1 MTHVGEIH
9 QEKFLR
15 GIWPEELIG
24 VDQGETLHIE
34 KCETVFLLTKGHVV
48 YEKERN
54 FHNLVLS

>member
-1 MTHVGEIH
+1 MTHEREIH
-9 QEKFLR
+9 QEKFPR

-24 VDQGETLHIE
+24 VDQGETLRIQ

-54 FHNLVLS
+54 FHNLVLF